1 MDSATRQHLMIAFFL
16 SFFTVGIPYWRIP
29 YNTVNLPEALPV
41 FGLIVVGGAAMMLRL
56 QTTATF
62 WQIIK
67 VMTASVPAAVFARVV
82 WDGFKDPSSHN
93 LWPFEIAVVLPVGFA
108 CAVTG
113 VLAGSLIA
121 AMTGKPQRRK
131 KR

>member
-1 MDSATRQHLMIAFFL
+1 MESATKKHLIIAFFL

-41 FGLIVVGGAAMMLRL
+41 FGLIVAGGVAMMLRL

-67 VMTASVPAAVFARVV
+67 VITASVPASVFARVV
-82 WDGFKDPSSHN
+82 WDGFKDPSLHN
-93 LWPFEIAVVLPVGFA
+93 LWPFEIAVVLPIGFA
-108 CAVTG
+108 CAFTG
-113 VLAGSLIA
+113 ALAGSLIA
-121 AMTGKPQRRK
+121 TMTGTLERRK
-131 KR
+131 

>member
-1 MDSATRQHLMIAFFL
+1 MDSTTKKHLIITFFL

-41 FGLIVVGGAAMMLRL
+41 FGLIVVGGAAMILRL

-62 WQIIK
+62 WQITK
-67 VMTASVPAAVFARVV
+67 VITASVPAAVFARVV

-108 CAVTG
+108 CAFTG
-113 VLAGSLIA
+113 ALAGSLIA
-121 AMTGKPQRRK
+121 AMTGASERRRK
-131 KR
+131 R

>member
-1 MDSATRQHLMIAFFL
+1 MDSVTKKHLIIAFFL
-16 SFFTVGIPYWRIP
+16 SFFAVGIPYWRIP

-41 FGLIVVGGAAMMLRL
+41 FGLIVVGSAAMMLRL

-67 VMTASVPAAVFARVV
+67 VITASVPAAVFARVV

-108 CAVTG
+108 CAFTG
-113 VLAGSLIA
+113 ALAGSLIA
-121 AMTGKPQRRK
+121 AMTGAPEQCRK
-131 KR
+131 R